1 MKIAAFFVGELHDNG
16 FNASA
21 LAGVEAVRETGR
33 HDVAVVS
40 DIPYDQAVMAERLD
54 ATAADADLVLFVG
67 GQGDR
72 VTPEVAARHPRTRFA
87 VIQGSVQGDNIFS
100 YEVRQEESAF
110 LAGAFAARWSQT
122 GVIGHL
128 SGHRVRPGERG
139 RAAYVAGARL
149 VRPDIR
155 ILTSFCGTQDDN
167 AVTKHW
173 AASQLADGADIIF
186 TMLNGGRTGAIEAC
200 REAERPQIGNAT
212 DWCGIEPDVF
222 IASAVADIGAGIKR
236 AVEDAENGIEPAE
249 KVTIGLMDGSA
260 VALRCRDDVTDGVL
274 GAVREIERELAGG
287 RLSVPESYDGPE
299 YQPEYQP
306 GGDAS

>member
-1 MKIAAFFVGELHDNG
+1 MEGPE
-16 FNASA
+16 SA
-21 LAGVEAVRETGR
+21 RG
-33 HDVAVVS
+33 
-40 DIPYDQAVMAERLD
+40 
-54 ATAADADLVLFVG
+54 
-67 GQGDR
+67 
-72 VTPEVAARHPRTRFA
+72 AAR
-87 VIQGSVQGDNIFS
+87 QGPP
-100 YEVRQEESAF
+100 
-110 LAGAFAARWSQT
+110 
-122 GVIGHL
+122 
-128 SGHRVRPGERG
+128 RVRPGERG
-139 RAAYVAGARL
+139 RAASVAGARL

-212 DWCGIEPDVF
+212 DWCGIEP
-222 IASAVADIGAGIKR
+222 
-236 AVEDAENGIEPAE
+236 AE

>member
-1 MKIAAFFVGELHDNG
+1 MKIAAFFVGELHDQG

-21 LAGVEAVRETGR
+21 LTGVEAVRAKGAHEVTV
-33 HDVAVVS
+33 HA
-40 DIPYDQAVMAERLD
+40 DIPYDRDVMLMRLD
-54 ATAADADLVLFVG
+54 AAAADADCVLFIG

-72 VTPEVAARHPRTRFA
+72 VTPEIAARHADTRFS
-87 VIQGSVQGDNIFS
+87 VIQGSIHGPNIFS

-110 LAGAFAARWSQT
+110 LAGVFAALWSPS
-122 GVIGHL
+122 GVVGHL
-128 SGHRVRPGERG
+128 SGHRVSPGLRA
-139 RAAYVAGARL
+139 RAAFVAGAQHA
-149 VRPDIR
+149 RPDVR
-155 ILTSFCGTQDDN
+155 VLTSFCGSQDDN
-167 AVTKHW
+167 AVTKRW
-173 AASQLADGADIIF
+173 ALHQFADGAEILF
-186 TMLNGGRTGAIEAC
+186 TMLNGGRRGAIEAC
-200 REAERPQIGNAT
+200 REAGRPQIGNAT